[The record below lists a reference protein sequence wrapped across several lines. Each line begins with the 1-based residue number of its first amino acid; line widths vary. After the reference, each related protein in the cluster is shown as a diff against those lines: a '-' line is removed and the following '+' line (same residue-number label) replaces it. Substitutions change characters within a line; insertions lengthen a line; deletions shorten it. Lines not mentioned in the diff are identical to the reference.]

1 VRVARALAAAGAVG
15 AAWAAYRL
23 AGAFRVEVAG
33 DSMLPTLAPGDWLV
47 AVPRRRIER
56 GDVVVVR
63 HPGRPMDLVKRVA
76 GLPGEEG
83 LGPDRYVVVGDNP
96 ARSTDGRTF
105 GAVGRDDI
113 AGVVVLRYWPGP
125 RVF

>member
-1 VRVARALAAAGAVG
+1 
-15 AAWAAYRL
+15 
-23 AGAFRVEVAG
+23 
-33 DSMLPTLAPGDWLV
+33 
-47 AVPRRRIER
+47 
-56 GDVVVVR
+56 
-63 HPGRPMDLVKRVA
+63 VA

-113 AGVVVLRYWPGP
+113 AGVVVLRYWPRP
-125 RVF
+125 RVV